1 MSDFKTILHSAVK
14 KAGSQKALADAMGI
28 TQQGV
33 SYLLNDAEN
42 ISAELAIAV
51 ERATGG
57 EISRA
62 DLRPDLFGA
71 AAA

>member
-1 MSDFKTILHSAVK
+1 MSDFKTILRGAVE

-57 EISRA
+57 EVKRA
-62 DLRPDLFGA
+62 DLRPDLFASA
-71 AAA
+71 A